1 MDNFSALDRLSSNT
15 LDPKAHQLVHQR
27 NLRHIASFVPS
38 LQRRAFATTG
48 SMGATRPSDFL
59 ITQQKLYP
67 RLKVVGPRTYSHL
80 QRPNHSNPLNPNV
93 IAALTKYGCHLVIDK
108 NSELLIDRE
117 EEIEPIRVDDSAGH
131 EVEIQMVHRVVDQYL
146 HASS

>member
-27 NLRHIASFVPS
+27 NLRHIASFVTV
-38 LQRRAFATTG
+38 FAKASAQT
-48 SMGATRPSDFL
+48 
-59 ITQQKLYP
+59 
-67 RLKVVGPRTYSHL
+67 HL
-80 QRPNHSNPLNPNV
+80 NPLNPNV

-131 EVEIQMVHRVVDQYL
+131 EVEIQMTPAKCRDEIELISY
-146 HASS
+146 

>member
-1 MDNFSALDRLSSNT
+1 MDAQT
-15 LDPKAHQLVHQR
+15 
-27 NLRHIASFVPS
+27 
-38 LQRRAFATTG
+38 
-48 SMGATRPSDFL
+48 
-59 ITQQKLYP
+59 
-67 RLKVVGPRTYSHL
+67 
-80 QRPNHSNPLNPNV
+80 HSNPLNPNV

-108 NSELLIDRE
+108 NSELLIDWE